1 MRVLLLTT
9 DAFGGHGGIAL
20 YNRDLAEAVSQLP
33 YVTEVVVL
41 VRNMPF
47 EAGIIPAK
55 ITFVAKA
62 ATGKWNYVGQVFRCA
77 RSGPY
82 GLVICGHI
90 NLLPLAALVAKL
102 KHAPL
107 SLLVYGIDV
116 WKPAGSLT
124 RRALRSVNAV
134 WSISEITRDRM
145 NAWAKLAE
153 SRFSILPNAIHLDRY
168 ALGPKAV
175 DLLDRFGLHVKKVVL
190 TLCRLSSSERYKGID
205 ELIETMPQLIAEV
218 PEIRYVVS
226 GAGDDL
232 PRLQEKVIG
241 LELQRHVIFAGFV
254 SEERKADYFRLADV
268 FAMPGRGEGF
278 GFVFLEALACGIPC
292 VGSSVDGSREALRNG
307 LLGLL
312 ADPDDCESIKRNV
325 LQALKQPK
333 VIPDGIG
340 YFAWPKF
347 LQRIDEAVD
356 GATRT
361 SRCTQRHK

>member
-20 YNRDLAEAVSQLP
+20 YNRDLAEAVAQRP
-33 YVTEVVVL
+33 DVTEVVVL

-47 EAGIIPAK
+47 AAGIVPAK
-55 ITFVAKA
+55 ITFVATA
-62 ATGKWNYVGQVFRCA
+62 AAGKWSYVREAFRSA
-77 RSGPY
+77 LNGPV

-90 NLLPLAALVAKL
+90 NLLPLAALIAMV

-124 RRALRSVNAV
+124 RRALRRVNAV

-145 NAWAKLAE
+145 NAWAKLAA

-168 ALGPKAV
+168 APGPKAM
-175 DLLDRFGLHVKKVVL
+175 DLQERFGLHDKKVIL
-190 TLCRLSSSERYKGID
+190 TLCRLSCSERYKGID
-205 ELIETMPQLIAEV
+205 ELIEAMPQLIAKV
-218 PEIRYVVS
+218 PELRYVVAGS
-226 GAGDDL
+226 GDDL
-232 PRLQEKVIG
+232 PRLRQKVIA
-241 LELQRHVIFAGFV
+241 LNMQNHVIFAGFV
-254 SEERKADYFRLADV
+254 SEDRKADFFRLADV

-292 VGSSVDGSREALRNG
+292 VGSRVDGSREALRNG

-312 ADPDDCESIKRNV
+312 ADPDDRESIVRAV
-325 LQALKQPK
+325 LQALTQSKA
-333 VIPDGIG
+333 VPDGIR
-340 YFAWPKF
+340 YFAWPNF
-347 LQRIDEAVD
+347 LQRVHVAIDRV
-356 GATRT
+356 TRA
-361 SRCTQRHK
+361 S